1 MGIYNISGYIFNY
14 LLNRIMYPLRNVN
27 YLITILETVAIL
39 IISLLLIN
47 LWIKK
52 VRILNQFLLGG
63 RV

>member
-1 MGIYNISGYIFNY
+1 
-14 LLNRIMYPLRNVN
+14 MYPLRNVN

-39 IISLLLIN
+39 IISLLLT

-52 VRILNQFLLGG
+52 VKILNQFLLGG